1 LKFAILHHGACDAEL
16 FHYRIDRAGI
26 ITPET
31 PETDPG
37 AHRKSIGIVLNGD
50 LDQAPPT
57 PAQVSGLQ
65 TLLLQLKKRYPD
77 IEVGGHRQVR
87 GNATSCPGERFGLS
101 GILRWAKSELIAQRD
116 ASMRE
121 EVDRQYYRR

>member
-1 LKFAILHHGACDAEL
+1 MKFAILHHGACDAEL

-26 ITPET
+26 ITPEML
-31 PETDPG
+31 ETEPG
-37 AHRKSIGIVLNGD
+37 AHRKSIGIVLDGD
-50 LDQAPPT
+50 LDHAPPT
-57 PAQVSGLQ
+57 PEQVSGLQ

-87 GNATSCPGERFGLS
+87 GNNTSCPGKRFGLTR
-101 GILRWAKSELIAQRD
+101 IRRWAKSELIAQRD